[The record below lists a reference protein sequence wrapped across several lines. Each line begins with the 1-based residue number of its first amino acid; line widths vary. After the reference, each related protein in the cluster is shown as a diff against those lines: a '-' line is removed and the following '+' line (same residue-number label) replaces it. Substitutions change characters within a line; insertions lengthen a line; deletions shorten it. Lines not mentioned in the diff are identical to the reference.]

1 PSGRMG
7 GCPGG
12 PRGRGVAPGRGLLP
26 VAASL
31 PPGLPEGPR
40 GLPASLPRVCRLP
53 PGAVRTVPVRAE
65 GRRRQRFPGVL
76 RALLRPRGR
85 GGPPGQVAERL
96 PHGPERPRRGAVSLA
111 PAALPPLGA
120 APDRGLPGEVGG
132 VPRGGKRR
140 GGGAHDVPTFRGRT
154 EPPIVTRRLVNCPF
168 SAFERAPWPLFSRL
182 APAGFGPEV

>member
-120 APDRGLPGEVGG
+120 APDRGLPGEGRLVPAPGRQTPARG
-132 VPRGGKRR
+132 PQPRGLRAPGRRARVVETPSGRGSRAGPRR
-140 GGGAHDVPTFRGRT
+140 GRRARAAARRG
-154 EPPIVTRRLVNCPF
+154 E
-168 SAFERAPWPLFSRL
+168 
-182 APAGFGPEV
+182 G